1 MNKLSKRTL
10 LLAVAL
16 CVLGIILFAIGA
28 GTGGI
33 RDLASAGVDNL
44 PSSGSMKEYQMEKT
58 KLDDFDSLNIDVSY
72 MDIHILPS
80 EDDACYLAYN
90 LSGNDR
96 KNPFQYHIENGV
108 LSVKEDLSAESGF
121 FIGIDYSF
129 LAKLADGRV
138 VTDTSANH
146 MEPDQLTLW
155 MPADKMLS
163 SVVISGGDGDIDLSG
178 LSAGQLSVEASYG
191 DLTLS
196 GVQADSGNFTLG
208 DGDIQADSLTLK
220 QMDLDASYGD
230 VSVRDSSLENV
241 SFHAGDGD
249 FSCDNT
255 VFHGDCQFTLSYG
268 DADFRLEDSQKS
280 ALSFD
285 LKTSYGEISVSR
297 DIPDGASIGYEDED
311 VQSYQRTG
319 TAPEDLLTVECDDG
333 DILIR

>member
-163 SVVISGGDGDIDLSG
+163 SVVISGGDGDI
-178 LSAGQLSVEASYG
+178 
-191 DLTLS
+191 
-196 GVQADSGNFTLG
+196 QADG
-208 DGDIQADSLTLK
+208 LTLK

-255 VFHGDCQFTLSYG
+255 VFHGNCQFTLSYG

>member
-121 FIGIDYSF
+121 FIGIDYTLDRVF
-129 LAKLADGRV
+129 AKLADGRV

-155 MPADKMLS
+155 MPADKNAFLR
-163 SVVISGGDGDIDLSG
+163 GHLRRRRRYRPFRAFCRTALRG
-178 LSAGQLSVEASYG
+178 
-191 DLTLS
+191 
-196 GVQADSGNFTLG
+196 
-208 DGDIQADSLTLK
+208 
-220 QMDLDASYGD
+220 
-230 VSVRDSSLENV
+230 
-241 SFHAGDGD
+241 SF
-249 FSCDNT
+249 
-255 VFHGDCQFTLSYG
+255 L
-268 DADFRLEDSQKS
+268 R
-280 ALSFD
+280 
-285 LKTSYGEISVSR
+285 
-297 DIPDGASIGYEDED
+297 
-311 VQSYQRTG
+311 
-319 TAPEDLLTVECDDG
+319 
-333 DILIR
+333 